1 LPQPL
6 SAFRTLKEREA
17 EVVVPAAGLGE
28 APVLEQAQEQEPVVR
43 VVVLAEQVRA
53 VQEQV
58 VLVQVPAAAI
68 ALAARRPGAS
78 SASRNQRRLM
88 PDPCSTSVSR

>member
-1 LPQPL
+1 LPQLL
-6 SAFRTLKEREA
+6 SAFHTLKEREA
-17 EVVVPAAGLGE
+17 EVVVPAAAPGE
-28 APVLEQAQEQEPVVR
+28 VLAQAQEPVVR

-53 VQEQV
+53 AQEQV